1 MISGR
6 PIRRDACALLAL
18 AMLCMGVSGHAADGL
33 DALLA
38 LLAHTPHGPQT
49 FTETQH
55 LAVLDKPLV
64 SSGELIYE
72 PPDHLEKRTVK
83 PRALSLSARGDV
95 LTVQRGRRS
104 HVVQMKDFPQAA
116 PFIEGIR
123 ATLAGDRQG
132 LEKHFSLSMSG
143 SLDDWELQLTP
154 LDPQQPGGVRQIR
167 IKGHGGQLDR
177 VDTLQSDGDR
187 SELLIGPP
195 P

>member
-1 MISGR
+1 M
-6 PIRRDACALLAL
+6 LAL

>member
-1 MISGR
+1 MTSGKR
-6 PIRRDACALLAL
+6 LLPEACALLAL
-18 AMLCMGVSGHAADGL
+18 AVLCMAAGARAGDGL

-38 LLAHTPHGPQT
+38 LIARTPHGIQT

-72 PPDHLEKRTVK
+72 PPDYLEKRTRR
-83 PRALSLSARGDV
+83 PRALSLSARGEV
-95 LTVQRGRRS
+95 LTVRRGGRS
-104 HVVQMKDFPQAA
+104 HVVSMKDFPQAA

-132 LEKHFSLSMSG
+132 LERHFSVSISG
-143 SLDDWELQLTP
+143 SLDDWELQLVP
-154 LDPQQPGGVRQIR
+154 LDAQKDGGVRQIR
-167 IKGHGGQLDR
+167 IMGHGGQLDR
-177 VDTLQSDGDR
+177 VDTSQTDGDH

>member
-1 MISGR
+1 
-6 PIRRDACALLAL
+6 
-18 AMLCMGVSGHAADGL
+18 MLCMGLGARAGDGL
-33 DALLA
+33 ESLLA

-72 PPDHLEKRTVK
+72 PPDYLEKRTVK

-95 LTVQRGRRS
+95 LTVQKGRRS

-167 IKGHGGQLDR
+167 IRGHGGQLDR